1 MSPELTR
8 KNTDL
13 DPGCQLIQARLQT
26 LDRETVHDA
35 LADVVAA
42 SPGGKEP
49 E

>member
-13 DPGCQLIQARLQT
+13 DPGYQLIQARLQT
-26 LDRETVHDA
+26 LDREAVHDA
-35 LADVVAA
+35 LADVVADR
-42 SPGGKEP
+42 PGGKES